1 MLLPHEGRKVSAIN
15 SEAHLKTPV
24 LPGSG
29 ALRRAL
35 RGNLVSFPAR
45 IPILLKEPPADMQ
58 WRLVLLFYVRG
69 WSWADIAVRF
79 NVPKHQIKERL
90 NEWSARALARGH
102 IQIIDPQGFAASCQ
116 VDVEYGTGEPA
127 SHAAIERCGAWR
139 REEGVTHAV
148 V

>member
-45 IPILLKEPPADMQ
+45 IPILLKAPPADMQ
-58 WRLVLLFYVRG
+58 

-90 NEWSARALARGH
+90 NEWSARALALGH